1 MRILRMFIV
10 IGATVFLLEGCHT
23 MKGFQQDVKETVDG
37 ITGKNQDSWVQKS
50 DRWMKD
56 NMW

>member
-1 MRILRMFIV
+1 MQNLKLLMV
-10 IGATVFLLEGCHT
+10 VGVAAFLLQGCHT

-37 ITGKNQDSWVQKS
+37 ISGKNPDGWLQKT

-56 NMW
+56 KMW